1 MGYTVN
7 EKLYT
12 DDPLLDELVFNAKLM
27 INGIILKDSDEAD
40 SFETEESLK
49 LSDLYVAITGGN
61 RRFTMFQYDEVILSE
76 LGVFTQEEITL
87 YAFDNNQ
94 IPYDYREAL
103 TNLACDQFLE
113 NYVEYNNYYRMLNGL
128 PDYGYPEYYVD
139 ESTIPEDKKKFFDF
153 SIPLSQFKAYQIT
166 ILDKLGL
173 LSQIQNDNPT
183 LKYLL
188 HLGAKKID
196 IYKAR
201 TAQRFELLYLP
212 DAEEIV
218 SNRFKELLE
227 KNRMI
232 YTKRH
237 YSNAYKF
244 NSDYYDKFFII
255 MIIAESVANL
265 IVEIPEWYIRRDV
278 FDVRTIEFILE
289 SNGVKYFESIPLKYQ
304 VSLIRV
310 LNKIIKYKS
319 SSKNIY
325 DLASIFDFDDIQVFK
340 YYLVKNR
347 KTDSKGDYVEAN
359 DSTLLSDMEKVY
371 DLYFIKTPVDGV
383 FDDYANDSL
392 NKMSYD
398 SITTEDK
405 YWDGEDDHDYIKL
418 KVMQKDFNIQPTK
431 YMSMEVRYNMSEYQ
445 FQLEYFMN
453 ILMNNKIDK
462 SLLNLKL
469 PIVNTKATFE
479 IVDIIVFIYICSFNY
494 YNPSTKDYILN
505 QPRDIYDEIPGP
517 PTPEE
522 DGVEMYDP
530 NKVSDYD
537 MDGMVVGD
545 EYYDSDGGP
554 AKTDDEYYID
564 NNAGMYVNSPVV
576 DDENEIV
583 DISKLDLDLNADGT
597 MGYLEY
603 ADEDGGLSSSSTGNT
618 PYQNAGEVVNA
629 YVNPYRAKAEE
640 TDDDITAYFREDWIK
655 TKIEEIDL
663 SNRIFGFNLDADMD
677 YLLSVVSKRHPAFGY
692 SRGYTLE
699 DLGVANFVTV
709 KTGEIKNVT
718 ELMNIYN
725 TNKTIYDNFLSNM
738 LSCNNMEEY
747 HVYRFTYEYLFTMVM
762 DQTYF
767 EKEEGVLY
775 TTYKEFLEQ
784 KDMLLYNFFELITD
798 EEDLAV
804 RQYNMS
810 SYLDNIINSI
820 EVFLGTNSLK
830 YVFNFVP
837 SSSWYSTLNYLTL
850 LVGFF
855 KSYKASLLAVGATL
869 IFDRVVDNNVSVYDK
884 VPFKK
889 IEMGKVDTSNT
900 LAQFAGYNV
909 SIIKPDFESPEEH
922 VLIYPDYA
930 KEYYDMNG
938 HNSRVQQSYIDM
950 DANTFKQINGNTIED
965 LPESEI
971 DWDGGGTDDGE
982 AMEIYG
988 GDAFYDEDSVFID
1001 FEGGKSSDV
1010 VNTLDPTY
1018 TTVYEWDG
1026 GDIADNI
1033 PEVAYLFDMEAGPA
1047 QNQVYYADYTLGPG
1061 ESISEDEYMHSIYEM
1076 YETGSA
1082 YFYVYNNMDMET
1094 QIKISPTA
1102 TYIEALPDG
1111 YYIDFVDLADPSQLT
1126 DLEALDSKNSSDVLA
1141 RIAALEAQL
1150 PDLDIYDLTAMFEL
1164 YMQEQHL
1171 DDTLDELQFK
1181 ITEDV
1186 DPITGILGQ
1195 SMDYTDSL
1203 IAWAPFN

>member
-227 KNRMI
+227 KNRII

-244 NSDYYDKFFII
+244 NSDYYDKFFMI

-265 IVEIPEWYIRRDV
+265 IVEMPEWYIRRDV

-371 DLYFIKTPVDGV
+371 DLYFIKTPVDEV

-453 ILMNNKIDK
+453 IIMNNKIDK
-462 SLLNLKL
+462 SLLSLKL

-479 IVDIIVFIYICSFNY
+479 IVDIITFIYICSFNY

-505 QPRDIYDEIPGP
+505 QPRYIYDDIPAPPEPIENIEI
-517 PTPEE
+517 
-522 DGVEMYDP
+522 YDP
-530 NKVSDYD
+530 KKLNDYD
-537 MDGMVVGD
+537 MNG
-545 EYYDSDGGP
+545 ESNENYYDADGGSP
-554 AKTDDEYYID
+554 KTDDEYYID
-564 NNAGMYVNSPVV
+564 NNGGLYENSEII

-583 DISKLDLDLNADGT
+583 DLRKLDLDLDAVGP
-597 MGYLEY
+597 MGYINY
-603 ADEDGGLSSSSTGNT
+603 KDNDGGATNTDTGLT
-618 PYQNAGEVVNA
+618 PYQNAGKVVNG
-629 YVNPYRAKAEE
+629 YVNPYRERIEE
-640 TDDDITAYFREDWIK
+640 DSDDITAYFREDWIK

-663 SNRIFGFNLDADMD
+663 SNRIFGFNLDADID
-677 YLLSVVSKRHPAFGY
+677 YLLSVISKRHPTFGY

-699 DLGVANFVTV
+699 DLGIAGFITV
-709 KTGEIKNVT
+709 KTGEIKT
-718 ELMNIYN
+718 SQELMNIYN
-725 TNKTIYDNFLSNM
+725 INKTIYDNFLSNM
-738 LSCNNMEEY
+738 NSCSNMDEY
-747 HVYRFTYEYLFTMVM
+747 YIYRFTYEYLFTMVL
-762 DQTYF
+762 DQSYF
-767 EKEEGVLY
+767 LKEDGVLF

-798 EEDLAV
+798 EEDLSV
-804 RQYNMS
+804 RQYNMA

-820 EVFLGTNSLK
+820 EVYLNTNSLK

-837 SSSWYSTLNYLTL
+837 SNSWYSTLSYLTL

-855 KSYKASLLAVGATL
+855 KSYKSSLLEVGATL
-869 IFDRVVDNNVSVYDK
+869 VFDRVVDNNVSVYDK
-884 VPFKK
+884 IPFKK
-889 IEMGKVDTSNT
+889 IEMGKVDTFNT
-900 LAQFAGYNV
+900 FSKFSGYNISMV
-909 SIIKPDFESPEEH
+909 KSDFSSPEERPR
-922 VLIYPDYA
+922 IYPEYT
-930 KEYYDMNG
+930 KEYYNING
-938 HNSRVQQSYIDM
+938 DYAISHSKYTDIDG
-950 DANTFKQINGNTIED
+950 NNFKQINCNNNTGILIGEELD
-965 LPESEI
+965 Y
-971 DWDGGGTDDGE
+971 DGGSVVVGE
-982 AMEIYG
+982 DIIDICG
-988 GDAFYDEDSVFID
+988 GDSFTFEDPVFID
-1001 FEGGKSSDV
+1001 FDGGNSNDV
-1010 VNTLDPTY
+1010 VNTLDPSY
-1018 TTVYEWDG
+1018 TTLYEWDG
-1026 GDIADNI
+1026 GDVGDNI
-1033 PEVAYLFDMEAGPA
+1033 TEDQYKNVFDSGPA
-1047 QNQVYYADYTLGPG
+1047 KNQVYYADYTFAPG
-1061 ESISEDEYMHSIYEM
+1061 ESFPEDENQITEVYES
-1076 YETGSA
+1076 GSA
-1082 YFYVYNNMDMET
+1082 KFLINNNMEMSSE
-1094 QIKISPTA
+1094 IKIVPTNSG
-1102 TYIEALPDG
+1102 IESLPDG
-1111 YYIDFVDLADPSQLT
+1111 LFVGAEDLVDISDIEELRLVDTNNTSSIIQTIQSLQTQLLSIDQYDLKYIFDQYIQESQLDST
-1126 DLEALDSKNSSDVLA
+1126 MEQLKSEVSTLEDPVTGL
-1141 RIAALEAQL
+1141 
-1150 PDLDIYDLTAMFEL
+1150 LT
-1164 YMQEQHL
+1164 
-1171 DDTLDELQFK
+1171 K
-1181 ITEDV
+1181 IT
-1186 DPITGILGQ
+1186 
-1195 SMDYTDSL
+1195 DYTDSVL
-1203 IAWAPFN
+1203 GFSEF